1 MVSIY
6 IGCAISGRRYSHY
19 LALQVVHRAADIQ
32 IYSSATNMIMTSLM
46 IACYVT
52 SARYNIECTR
62 MYAHMEESSLHE
74 TGF

>member
-1 MVSIY
+1 MVPVY

-19 LALQVVHRAADIQ
+19 LALQVVRRAAD
-32 IYSSATNMIMTSLM
+32 SANKHDHDVTNDSV
-46 IACYVT
+46 YVT

-62 MYAHMEESSLHE
+62 MYAHMEESPLHE